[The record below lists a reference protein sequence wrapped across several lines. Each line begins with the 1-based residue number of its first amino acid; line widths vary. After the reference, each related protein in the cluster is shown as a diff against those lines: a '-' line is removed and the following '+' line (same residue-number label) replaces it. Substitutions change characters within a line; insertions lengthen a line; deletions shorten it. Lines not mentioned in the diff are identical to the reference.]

1 MDREILTFTAAAHK
15 NEHRESYQHLI
26 TQWTLIVC
34 TAVLSA
40 KQSPAFQQQSRYIIQ
55 TKRTRN
61 SHILS
66 DKSRTH
72 RGARNKATN
81 PCKWVSE
88 WVAFNV
94 PSQVNLQYC
103 QSTNVASLSQ
113 PQTLTNACGHPATR
127 PVTSQCLGHL
137 QRERKIVCGTCFSSV
152 PLSLAPELF
161 GSTDISW
168 PALSFPT
175 IKVCCAGKDVFQD
188 CLLHVQRRQK
198 EVWDGAK
205 PQGIWGTGVP
215 ARSMGGAPVDGL
227 GDEVHPQKLK
237 NFKVVTSKF
246 YAFLLVFNTFS
257 PIYAYVFFLCLQA
270 SFH

>member
-1 MDREILTFTAAAHK
+1 M
-15 NEHRESYQHLI
+15 
-26 TQWTLIVC
+26 
-34 TAVLSA
+34 
-40 KQSPAFQQQSRYIIQ
+40 
-55 TKRTRN
+55 
-61 SHILS
+61 
-66 DKSRTH
+66 
-72 RGARNKATN
+72 
-81 PCKWVSE
+81 
-88 WVAFNV
+88 
-94 PSQVNLQYC
+94 
-103 QSTNVASLSQ
+103 
-113 PQTLTNACGHPATR
+113 
-127 PVTSQCLGHL
+127 
-137 QRERKIVCGTCFSSV
+137 

-227 GDEVHPQKLK
+227 GDEVQPQKLK

-257 PIYAYVFFLCLQA
+257 PIYAYVFFCACRHHSTKSAKWGHLIPFAPLVCKWGKLPPLPPIPGSAAPMNNGMKQWRLNYR
-270 SFH
+270 SKKQIIHKTLLPSSTLYHPTETVKTLTFYIIKDK